1 MVKLHQEKHTIREIS
16 EKVKRSKSVV
26 GRVVKSYND
35 TGQIVSAFKTGRPR
49 KTSAREDRIM
59 QRMSLKERFKSCTE
73 IKRVMNSTPFVNMSR
88 ETVSRRLQEIGL
100 FNRTPR
106 KKPLV
111 SSKNTNKRLEFAN
124 RYVIWTYENWAKVFF
139 SDESKFNLFGND
151 GKNNV
156 KRRTG
161 ERLSAKCTKKTVK
174 FGGGSVMVFGMFSSQ
189 GTTPLVR
196 LQTRVNAQI
205 YKNIVQ
211 DHVVPIIQNSG
222 FDRATFMQDNAPCHK
237 AKVVMCYL
245 SVQDLEI
252 MDWPPQSPD
261 LNPIENLWK
270 TLGVKVM
277 ERNPTN
283 TEDLW
288 VKLQEE
294 LSKISIEDC
303 QELIRSCSRRCAA
316 VIESKGSFTKYLL
329 YMYFYCFWLFTLFFS
344 ILSLTIG
351 RSKFENK

>member
-1 MVKLHQEKHTIREIS
+1 
-16 EKVKRSKSVV
+16 
-26 GRVVKSYND
+26 
-35 TGQIVSAFKTGRPR
+35 
-49 KTSAREDRIM
+49 M
-59 QRMSLKERFKSCTE
+59 Q
-73 IKRVMNSTPFVNMSR
+73 
-88 ETVSRRLQEIGL
+88 
-100 FNRTPR
+100 
-106 KKPLV
+106 
-111 SSKNTNKRLEFAN
+111 
-124 RYVIWTYENWAKVFF
+124 
-139 SDESKFNLFGND
+139 
-151 GKNNV
+151 
-156 KRRTG
+156 KRRIG

-174 FGGGSVMVFGMFSSQ
+174 FRGGSVMVFGMFSSQ

-237 AKVVMCYL
+237 AKMVMSYL
-245 SVQDLEI
+245 SERYFEI
-252 MDWPPQSPD
+252 MDWPPQSTD

-294 LSKISIEDC
+294 WSKISIEDC
-303 QELIRSCSRRCAA
+303 QELNRSCCRRCAA
-316 VIESKGSFTKYLL
+316 VIEGKDSITKY
-329 YMYFYCFWLFTLFFS
+329 
-344 ILSLTIG
+344 
-351 RSKFENK
+351 

>member
-1 MVKLHQEKHTIREIS
+1 MAKRQKLDYSVRQAIAKLHKEKHTIIEIS

-35 TGQIVSAFKTGRPR
+35 TGKIVSAFKTGRPR

-73 IKRVMNSTPFVNMSR
+73 IKRVMNRTSCVNASR
-88 ETVSRRLQEIGL
+88 QTVSRRLQEIGL
-100 FNRTPR
+100 FNRTLR

-111 SSKNTNKRLEFAN
+111 SSKNKKKRLEFAN

-139 SDESKFNLFGND
+139 SDESKFNSFVND
-151 GKNNV
+151 GKKNNV
-156 KRRTG
+156 KRRID

-174 FGGGSVMVFGMFSSQ
+174 FEGGSVMVFGMLSSR

-222 FDRATFMQDNAPCHK
+222 FDSATFIQDNAPCHK
-237 AKVVMCYL
+237 TKVVMSYL
-245 SVQDLEI
+245 SEQEFEI

-283 TEDLW
+283 TEYLW

-294 LSKISIEDC
+294 WSKINIEDC

-316 VIESKGSFTKYLL
+316 VIESKGSFTKY
-329 YMYFYCFWLFTLFFS
+329 
-344 ILSLTIG
+344 
-351 RSKFENK
+351 

>member
-1 MVKLHQEKHTIREIS
+1 
-16 EKVKRSKSVV
+16 
-26 GRVVKSYND
+26 
-35 TGQIVSAFKTGRPR
+35 
-49 KTSAREDRIM
+49 
-59 QRMSLKERFKSCTE
+59 
-73 IKRVMNSTPFVNMSR
+73 
-88 ETVSRRLQEIGL
+88 
-100 FNRTPR
+100 
-106 KKPLV
+106 
-111 SSKNTNKRLEFAN
+111 
-124 RYVIWTYENWAKVFF
+124 
-139 SDESKFNLFGND
+139 
-151 GKNNV
+151 
-156 KRRTG
+156 
-161 ERLSAKCTKKTVK
+161 
-174 FGGGSVMVFGMFSSQ
+174 MVFGMFSTQ

-237 AKVVMCYL
+237 AKVVMSYL
-245 SVQDLEI
+245 SEQDFEI

-261 LNPIENLWK
+261 LNPIENLWM

-294 LSKISIEDC
+294 WSKISIEDC

-316 VIESKGSFTKYLL
+316 VIESKGSFTKYWL
-329 YMYFYCFWLFTLFFS
+329 YLYFYCFLAVYIVFLNFVPYLWTLQ
-344 ILSLTIG
+344 IW
-351 RSKFENK
+351 K